1 MEFLLFPIH
10 KKSGSIPIPFHPWP
24 SIPMKFC
31 WWACNIQY
39 SSETA
44 YVKTRFL
51 MKGESPK
58 QSPHARLSVAGRKS
72 LENMSV
78 CW

>member
-1 MEFLLFPIH
+1 MESLLFPIH
-10 KKSGSIPIPFHPWP
+10 EKSWSILIPYLGLLPHEIF
-24 SIPMKFC
+24 
-31 WWACNIQY
+31 WWGCNIQY

-51 MKGESPK
+51 MKVDSST
-58 QSPHARLSVAGRKS
+58 QSPHAHLSVAGRKS